1 MTPTKPPGAPRRW
14 DSRRAAK
21 VERLQAGAAHSDGKV
36 IKPAQ
41 LKDLL
46 HNVIRPGDRVAL
58 EGDNQKQAD
67 FLSRTLADC
76 DPKRLNS
83 LHMLISSVSRQEH
96 LDLFERG
103 IAAKLDLAYAGPQ
116 SVRIAQMVEDGT
128 VHIGAIHTYVELYA
142 RMFVDLAPHVVLL
155 CASAADRDG
164 NLYTGPNTEDT
175 PTIAEAAAF
184 HDGVVIVQADE
195 IVDSS
200 ADLPRV
206 DIPGSWVDFVVAA
219 DRPFFLEPLFTRDPR
234 HIGDVEILKAMIAIR
249 GVYERHEVV
258 SLNHGVGFDT
268 AAIEL
273 LLPTYGEKLG
283 LKGRIARHWVLNP
296 HPTLIPAIES
306 GWVESIHSFGGES
319 GMNRYAAAR
328 PDVFFTGAD
337 GSLRSNR
344 VLAQLAGQYAIDM
357 FIGSS
362 LQIDADANSSTVTD
376 GRLSGFG
383 GAPNMGHDP
392 HGRRH
397 STTAWLDLANGD
409 GASRRGRKLVVQMA
423 QTFRAGGVPTFVETL
438 DAVEVGRQAGM
449 PLPPVMIYG
458 DDVSHVVTEEGVA
471 YLYKAHSLADRRAA
485 LAAVAGVTPVGRRA
499 EARRTEA
506 LRHDGLVAFP
516 EDLKVETR
524 LANRSLLAARSIEDL
539 VAWSGGLY
547 DPPAQFR
554 SWLPRSSRASRAAAP
569 ARCREQRSR
578 RRFCWLPR
586 TLGPGRRQPPS
597 SCSRPAGFDCRKP
610 T

>member
-1 MTPTKPPGAPRRW
+1 MTTW
-14 DSRRAAK
+14 DSRRTAK
-21 VERLQAGAAHSDGKV
+21 TARLQAGSAYSTGKV
-36 IKPAQ
+36 IDPTR
-41 LKDLL
+41 LRDLL
-46 HNVIRPGDRVAL
+46 HDVIRAGDKVAL

-67 FLSRTLADC
+67 FLARTLADC
-76 DPKRLNS
+76 DPGRINK
-83 LHMLISSVSRQEH
+83 LHMLISSVSLPEH

-103 IAAKLDLAYAGPQ
+103 IADKLDLAYAGPQ
-116 SVRIAQMVEDGT
+116 SVRIAQMVEDGS
-128 VHIGAIHTYVELYA
+128 VDIGAIHTYVELYA
-142 RMFVDLAPHVVLL
+142 RMFVDLAPDVVLL
-155 CASAADRDG
+155 CAEQADRYG

-184 HDGVVIVQADE
+184 HDGVVIVQANE
-195 IVDSS
+195 IVDT
-200 ADLPRV
+200 AALPRV
-206 DIPGSWVDFVVAA
+206 DIPGSWVDFVVQA
-219 DRPFFLEPLFTRDPR
+219 DRPFYLEPLFTRDPR
-234 HIGDVEILKAMIAIR
+234 HIGPVEILKAMIAIR
-249 GVYERHEVV
+249 GVYERHQVV

-273 LLPTYGEKLG
+273 LLPTYGESLG

-397 STTAWLDLANGD
+397 SSAAWLDLAHGD
-409 GASRRGRKLVVQMA
+409 GANRRGRKLVVQMA

-438 DAVEVGRQAGM
+438 DAVDVGKQAGM

-485 LAAVAGVTPVGRRA
+485 LAAVAGVTPVGRTA
-499 EARRTEA
+499 DARQIER
-506 LRHDGLVAFP
+506 LRRDGLVAFP
-516 EDLKVETR
+516 EDLQVETP
-524 LANRSLLAARSIEDL
+524 LADRPLLAARSIEDL

-547 DPPAQFR
+547 EPPSQFR
-554 SWLPRSSRASRAAAP
+554 DW
-569 ARCREQRSR
+569 
-578 RRFCWLPR
+578 
-586 TLGPGRRQPPS
+586 
-597 SCSRPAGFDCRKP
+597 
-610 T
+610 

>member
-1 MTPTKPPGAPRRW
+1 MNNKTVAPQWNTRRT
-14 DSRRAAK
+14 AK
-21 VERLQAGAAHSDGKV
+21 AVRIQAGSAYSTGKV
-36 IKPAQ
+36 IDPAQ
-41 LKDLL
+41 LKNLL
-46 HNVIRPGDRVAL
+46 HEVIRPGDRVAL

-76 DPKRLNS
+76 DPKRLNN
-83 LHMLISSVSRQEH
+83 LHMLIGSVSRAEH

-103 IAAKLDLAYAGPQ
+103 IATKLDLAYAGPQ

-128 VHIGAIHTYVELYA
+128 VRIGAIHTYVELYA

-155 CASAADRDG
+155 CAETADRDG

-184 HDGVVIVQADE
+184 HDAVVIVQVNE
-195 IVDSS
+195 IVDTTT
-200 ADLPRV
+200 LPRV
-206 DIPGSWVDFVVAA
+206 DIPGSWIDFVVEA

-273 LLPTYGEKLG
+273 LLPTYADSLG

-362 LQIDADANSSTVTD
+362 LQIDKDANSSTVTD

-397 STTAWLDLANGD
+397 PSAAWLDLAHGE

-438 DAVEVGRQAGM
+438 DAVEVGKQAGM

-471 YLYKAHSLADRRAA
+471 YLYKAHSLTDRRAA
-485 LAAVAGVTPVGRRA
+485 LAAIAGVTPIGRNADAKRI
-499 EARRTEA
+499 EELRR
-506 LRHDGLVAFP
+506 DGLVAFP

-524 LANRSLLAARSIEDL
+524 LADRSLLAARSIEDL

-547 DPPAQFR
+547 EPPSQFR
-554 SWLPRSSRASRAAAP
+554 DW
-569 ARCREQRSR
+569 
-578 RRFCWLPR
+578 
-586 TLGPGRRQPPS
+586 
-597 SCSRPAGFDCRKP
+597 
-610 T
+610 

>member
-1 MTPTKPPGAPRRW
+1 MTTTPAATAQRW
-14 DSRRAAK
+14 DTRRIAK
-21 VERLQAGAAHSDGKV
+21 AERLQAGAAYSSDKV
-36 IKPAQ
+36 VDPSR

-46 HNVIRPGDRVAL
+46 QNVIRPGDRVAL

-76 DPKRLNS
+76 DPKRLNG
-83 LHMLISSVSRQEH
+83 LHMLISSVSRSEH

-103 IAAKLDLAYAGPQ
+103 IATKLDLAYAGPQ

-142 RMFVDLAPHVVLL
+142 RMFVDLSPHVVLL
-155 CASAADRDG
+155 CAEKADRNG
-164 NLYTGPNTEDT
+164 NLYTGANTEDT
-175 PTIAEAAAF
+175 PTIAEAGAF

-195 IVDSS
+195 IVDD
-200 ADLPRV
+200 AEALPRV
-206 DIPGSWVDFVVAA
+206 DIPGSWVDFVVQA
-219 DRPFFLEPLFTRDPR
+219 DQPFYLEPLFTRDPR

-249 GVYERHEVV
+249 GVYERHQVV

-273 LLPTYGEKLG
+273 LLPTYGAQLG

-337 GSLRSNR
+337 GALRSNR

-397 STTAWLDLANGD
+397 SSAAWLDLANGE

-438 DAVEVGRQAGM
+438 DAVQVGKQAGM
-449 PLPPVMIYG
+449 PLAPVMIYG

-471 YLYKAHSLADRRAA
+471 YLYRAPSLHDRRAA
-485 LAAVAGVTPVGRRA
+485 LAAIAGVTPIGRNA
-499 EARRTEA
+499 DARQVEQ
-506 LRHDGLVAFP
+506 LRKDGLVAFP

-524 LANRSLLAARSIEDL
+524 LANRSLLAARSIDDL

-554 SWLPRSSRASRAAAP
+554 DW
-569 ARCREQRSR
+569 
-578 RRFCWLPR
+578 
-586 TLGPGRRQPPS
+586 
-597 SCSRPAGFDCRKP
+597 
-610 T
+610 

>member
-1 MTPTKPPGAPRRW
+1 MTATPRW
-14 DSRRAAK
+14 DSRRIAK
-21 VERLQAGAAHSDGKV
+21 TERLQAGSAYSKGKV
-36 IKPAQ
+36 IDSTR

-46 HNVIRPGDRVAL
+46 HDVIRSGDKVAL

-67 FLSRTLADC
+67 FLARALADC
-76 DPKRLNS
+76 NPGRINK
-83 LHMLISSVSRQEH
+83 LHMLISSVSLPEH
-96 LDLFERG
+96 LDVFERG

-116 SVRIAQMVEDGT
+116 SVRIAQMVEDGS

-142 RMFVDLAPHVVLL
+142 RMFVDLAPDVVLL
-155 CASAADRDG
+155 CAEQADRDG

-184 HDGVVIVQADE
+184 HDGVVIVQANE
-195 IVDSS
+195 IVDT
-200 ADLPRV
+200 AALPRV
-206 DIPGSWVDFVVAA
+206 DIPGSWVDFVVQA
-219 DRPFFLEPLFTRDPR
+219 DAPFYLEPLFTRDPR
-234 HIGDVEILKAMIAIR
+234 HIGPVEILKAMIAIR
-249 GVYERHEVV
+249 GVYERHQVL

-273 LLPTYGEKLG
+273 LLPTYGESLG
-283 LKGRIARHWVLNP
+283 LKGSIARHWVLNP

-362 LQIDADANSSTVTD
+362 LQIDSDANSSTVTD

-397 STTAWLDLANGD
+397 SSTAWLDLAHGE
-409 GASRRGRKLVVQMA
+409 GAGRRGRKLVVQMA

-438 DAVEVGRQAGM
+438 DAIDVGKQAGM

-485 LAAVAGVTPVGRRA
+485 LAAVAGVTPVGRTA
-499 EARRTEA
+499 DARQVEG
-506 LRHDGLVAFP
+506 LRRDGLVAFP
-516 EDLKVETR
+516 EDLQVETR

-547 DPPAQFR
+547 EPPSQFR
-554 SWLPRSSRASRAAAP
+554 DW
-569 ARCREQRSR
+569 
-578 RRFCWLPR
+578 
-586 TLGPGRRQPPS
+586 
-597 SCSRPAGFDCRKP
+597 
-610 T
+610 

>member
-1 MTPTKPPGAPRRW
+1 MTTTWNNRRLEKG
-14 DSRRAAK
+14 RRLAA
-21 VERLQAGAAHSDGKV
+21 AASSLDGKV
-36 IKPAQ
+36 AATGA

-46 HNVIRPGDRVAL
+46 HNVIRPGDKVAL

-76 DPKRLNS
+76 DPARLQN
-83 LHMLISSVSRQEH
+83 LHMLISSVSRTEH

-103 IAAKLDLAYAGPQ
+103 IATTLDLAYAGPQ
-116 SVRIAQMVEDGT
+116 SVRIAQLVQDG
-128 VHIGAIHTYVELYA
+128 VVRIGAIHTYVELYA
-142 RMFVDLAPHVVLL
+142 RMFVDLAPNVALL
-155 CASAADRDG
+155 CAELADAHG

-175 PTIAEAAAF
+175 PTIAEATAF
-184 HDGVVIVQADE
+184 HDGVVIVQVNE
-195 IVDSS
+195 IVDTAS
-200 ADLPRV
+200 LPRV
-206 DIPGSWVDFVVAA
+206 DIPGDWVDVVVTA
-219 DRPFFLEPLFTRDPR
+219 DRPFALEPLFTRDPR
-234 HIGDVEILKAMIAIR
+234 QIGDVEILKAMIALR
-249 GVYERHEVV
+249 GVYERHQVV

-273 LLPTYGEKLG
+273 LLPTYGERLG

-306 GWVESIHSFGGES
+306 GWVSSIHSFGGEA
-319 GMNRYAAAR
+319 GMERYTAAR

-362 LQIDADANSSTVTD
+362 LQIDRDGNSSTVTD

-397 STTAWLDLANGD
+397 PSATWLELADGD
-409 GASRRGRKLVVQMA
+409 GAGRRGRKLVVQIA

-438 DAVEVGRQAGM
+438 DAVDVGRNAGM

-471 YLYKAHSLADRRAA
+471 YLYKAPSLADRRDA
-485 LAAVAGVTPVGRRA
+485 LAAVAGVTPVGRA
-499 EARRTEA
+499 ARNVEA
-506 LRHDGLVAFP
+506 LRRDGLVAFP
-516 EDLKVETR
+516 EDLGVESR

-547 DPPAQFR
+547 DPPSQFR
-554 SWLPRSSRASRAAAP
+554 DW
-569 ARCREQRSR
+569 
-578 RRFCWLPR
+578 
-586 TLGPGRRQPPS
+586 
-597 SCSRPAGFDCRKP
+597 
-610 T
+610 